1 MPKAQPTHF
10 VSGLQGGYVPN
21 VVEHYDTKTQAL
33 DVLAEWA
40 EEVRDNYWDQPEE
53 GPVGDV
59 RRDGLIQYRQEMDEG
74 VYYDYALVEPC
85 IDPGTCEA
93 DNLEGWE

>member
-1 MPKAQPTHF
+1 MSKAQPTHF

-40 EEVRDNYWDQPEE
+40 EVERDHYWETPED

-59 RRDGLIQYRQEMDEG
+59 RRDGLIQSRLGMDG
-74 VYYDYALVEPC
+74 GFYDYAMVEPC
-85 IDPGTCEA
+85 PFPDDCEA
-93 DNLEGWE
+93 NEEGWEG

>member
-33 DVLAEWA
+33 ETLAGWA
-40 EEVRDNYWDQPEE
+40 DDIRDDYWDSPED
-53 GPVGDV
+53 GPVGNV
-59 RRDGLIQYRQEMDEG
+59 RRDGLIQYRLG
-74 VYYDYALVEPC
+74 TFGGFYDYALVEPC
-85 IDPGTCEA
+85 LSPDDCEA
-93 DNLEGWE
+93 SEDEWDL